1 MSKRK
6 PHNDEAGYV
15 AEKIF
20 LPTGSHIV
28 IYKAVEQGIDVG
40 GDKYAVVCSLHGTIT
55 SDNNIPGAR
64 LSMKH
69 PAFCEACMERSLEVG
84 CLAGI
89 RSAKRDYNKLKRAGN
104 VTFQA
109 LSDLTPNGTQLTR

>member
-6 PHNDEAGYV
+6 PHNDEAGYI

-20 LPTGSHIV
+20 GATGSHIV
-28 IYKAVEQGIDVG
+28 IYRAVEQGIDVG
-40 GDKYAVVCSLHGTIT
+40 GDKYAVVCSLHGSIT
-55 SDNNIPGAR
+55 SDRNIPCAR

-69 PAFCEACMERSLEVG
+69 PAFCEECMERSSEVE
-84 CLAGI
+84 CQAGI
-89 RSAKRDYNKLKRAGN
+89 RAAKRDYAKLKREGN

-109 LSDLTPNGTQLTR
+109 LSDLTTEGRAA